1 MYLEFIFGKN
11 EENLGKSTGSE
22 GGWLLESHRQML
34 PCSEMTRKNIR
45 QKNFKALDR
54 RAFFYVSG
62 SSPTGIDVAR

>member
-11 EENLGKSTGSE
+11 EENLGKSTGFE
-22 GGWLLESHRQML
+22 RGWLLESRRQML
-34 PCSEMTRKNIR
+34 PCSDMTRKNIR